1 MVQATNNQDPVEM
14 MVLADADADADIDTT
29 GGADGV
35 LLMGCC
41 AHNEFIFLTLIVD
54 VIYL

>member
-14 MVLADADADADIDTT
+14 MVLAGADADADIDTT